1 MPGLAETT
9 ARLVRE
15 RRQPRPRG
23 RATRPRMVEVET
35 FGLNPGGLRM
45 LTYRPQDLAPD
56 APLVVTLHG
65 CGQQAEVF
73 AEQAGW
79 LALADRFGFA
89 VLAVEQS
96 PSNNFNR
103 CFNWFE
109 PDDIVRDLGEAASIA
124 AMVRHVVSTEGADPD
139 RVYVTGLSAGGA
151 MTAVM
156 LAAYPD
162 LFAAGAVVAGLPYG
176 VARGV
181 GEALGAMHGRGA
193 KDTQALAERAI
204 AAGPQAG
211 DRPRITIWHGDA
223 DYTVGAGNAAAL
235 VSQWTSVHGLDE
247 ADIESESLPGLT
259 RLRLRAAGSDIVLV
273 ESNIVHGL
281 GHGTPLAT
289 TGPDALGATAPYM
302 LEAGISSTLEIARF
316 WGLAEAGEAASVP
329 TRPGGAVT
337 PAPPAPTAPPK
348 TPELGDQVLSAVA
361 DHVSPA
367 VRDVIANAMRAA
379 GLKT

>member
-1 MPGLAETT
+1 
-9 ARLVRE
+9 
-15 RRQPRPRG
+15 
-23 RATRPRMVEVET
+23 MVEVET
-35 FGLNPGGLRM
+35 FGLNPGSLRM

-65 CGQQAEVF
+65 CGQQAELF

-124 AMVRHVVSTEGADPD
+124 AMVRHAVSTEGADPD

-156 LAAYPD
+156 LTAYPD

-176 VARGV
+176 VAKGV
-181 GEALGAMHGRGA
+181 GEAMGAMHGRGA
-193 KDTQALAERAI
+193 KDTTALAARAI

-235 VSQWTSVHGLDE
+235 VSQWASVHGLDE
-247 ADIESESLPGLT
+247 ADIESESLNGLT

-316 WGLAEAGEAASVP
+316 WGLAEAGESASVA
-329 TRPGGAVT
+329 TRPSGAVKT
-337 PAPPAPTAPPK
+337 APPLSPVPPRPPK